1 MREALY
7 ILKKERKKKLLFLLI
22 SMSFSPTLFFLL
34 DNSFHSSVF
43 RVVRRNCFIHLFYA
57 SNIDCHDALQM
68 AILVGCVE
76 LKKSMDK
83 KYKKQWLK
91 IILLNEFSKMLSFLF
106 LNQSFFSM
114 VTLYF
119 IFMSFKIVIIIITI
133 IFFFPLW
140 KGKENK
146 VWNIWCDSFSKGDNE
161 TAGNVKRTQYFVL
174 SIFNYFIINNLIE

>member
-7 ILKKERKKKLLFLLI
+7 ILNKERKKKLLFLLI

-119 IFMSFKIVIIIITI
+119 FLCLLRFSHYYYYNH
-133 IFFFPLW
+133 IFFPM
-140 KGKENK
+140 KREGK
-146 VWNIWCDSFSKGDNE
+146 
-161 TAGNVKRTQYFVL
+161 
-174 SIFNYFIINNLIE
+174 